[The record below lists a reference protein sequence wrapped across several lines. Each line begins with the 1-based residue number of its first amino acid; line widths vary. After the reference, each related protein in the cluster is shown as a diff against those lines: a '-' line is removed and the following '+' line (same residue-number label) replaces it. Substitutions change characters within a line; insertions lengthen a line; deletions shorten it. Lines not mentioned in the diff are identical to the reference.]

1 MEKSGCT
8 PDEALNMLREGN
20 ERFVAGTPEHPHVSR
35 ERQSLTA
42 SQGQKPFAA
51 VLSCSDS
58 RVPVELIFDR
68 GIGDLFVVRVAGN
81 VVGNSELASIE
92 YAVEHLG
99 APLVA
104 VLGHSQCGA
113 VTAVVK
119 EGLLSGNLR
128 AIARKILP
136 AVQDA
141 KRDNPDL
148 AEEQLVLACV
158 KSNVW
163 KAVRDALDASEA
175 LRHAVKSARVKV
187 VGGVYDLRT
196 GGVEWLG
203 PHAEQD
209 RLCR

>member
-1 MEKSGCT
+1 MKQSEIT
-8 PDEALNMLREGN
+8 PDEALKILREGN
-20 ERFVAGTPEHPHVSR
+20 ARFVADAHEHPHLNR
-35 ERQSLTA
+35 ERRGQTA

-99 APLVA
+99 APLVV
-104 VLGHSQCGA
+104 VLGHTKCGA

-148 AEEQLVLACV
+148 AEEKLVLACV
-158 KSNVW
+158 KTNVW
-163 KAVRDALDASEA
+163 KAVADAFDASEA
-175 LRHAVKSARVKV
+175 LRHEAKSASVKV
-187 VGGVYDLRT
+187 VAAVYDVQT
-196 GGVEWLG
+196 GEVDWMG
-203 PHAEQD
+203 PHPEEN
-209 RLCR
+209 RLWR

>member
-1 MEKSGCT
+1 M
-8 PDEALNMLREGN
+8 
-20 ERFVAGTPEHPHVSR
+20 
-35 ERQSLTA
+35 
-42 SQGQKPFAA
+42 
-51 VLSCSDS
+51 
-58 RVPVELIFDR
+58 
-68 GIGDLFVVRVAGN
+68 
-81 VVGNSELASIE
+81 
-92 YAVEHLG
+92 
-99 APLVA
+99 
-104 VLGHSQCGA
+104 
-113 VTAVVK
+113 
-119 EGLLSGNLR
+119 
-128 AIARKILP
+128 
-136 AVQDA
+136 QDA

-209 RLCR
+209 RLFR